1 MSSNQ
6 DMNLVQHLGELRKRI
21 IWVAVVLVVCMVAGF
36 VIARPIINYLM
47 GAAPADLSLHA
58 LSPWDSVR
66 MYVNVAFIFALV
78 ISLPFTLYQ
87 IWAFVKPGLKPK
99 EQKAS
104 LAYVP
109 FAFLMVLV
117 GLSFGYFVVFP
128 LAFLFTSTITESLGL
143 IETYGI
149 SQYFSFM
156 FNILLPLA
164 AIFQLPVV
172 VMFLTKIKILNPNL
186 LKKVRKFAYFIL
198 VVLGTLVTPP
208 DAITALIVAVP
219 MILLYEFSVLLS
231 KRVYKKQLEMD
242 RVWEEEYGEK

>member
-1 MSSNQ
+1 MSSKQ
-6 DMNLVQHLGELRKRI
+6 DMDLVQHLGELRKRI
-21 IWVAVVLVVCMVAGF
+21 IWVVIVLVICMVAGF
-36 VIARPIINYLM
+36 VIAKPIIKYLM
-47 GAAPADLSLHA
+47 EAAPDISLHA

-66 MYVNVAFIFALV
+66 LYVNVAFIFALV
-78 ISLPFTLYQ
+78 ISLPFTLFQ
-87 IWAFVKPGLKPK
+87 VWAFVKPGLKPK

-143 IETYGI
+143 TETYGI
-149 SQYFSFM
+149 AQYFSFM
-156 FNILLPLA
+156 FNILIPLA
-164 AIFQLPVV
+164 VIFQLPVV
-172 VMFLTKIKILNPNL
+172 VMFLTKLKILNPNL
-186 LKKVRKFAYFIL
+186 LKKVRKFAYFTL

-231 KRVYKKQLEMD
+231 KRVFKKQLEME
-242 RVWEEEYGEK
+242 RAWEEEYGEK

>member
-1 MSSNQ
+1 MSSKQ
-6 DMNLVQHLGELRKRI
+6 DMELVQHLGELRKRI
-21 IWVAVVLVVCMVAGF
+21 IWVVIVLIVCMVAGF
-36 VIARPIINYLM
+36 VVAQPIINYLRE
-47 GAAPADLSLHA
+47 AAPDISLNA
-58 LSPWDSVR
+58 FSPWDAVR
-66 MYVNVAFIFALV
+66 IYVNVAFIFALV
-78 ISLPFTLYQ
+78 VSLPFTLFQ

-117 GLSFGYFVVFP
+117 GLCFGYFVVFP
-128 LAFLFTSTITESLGL
+128 LAFMFTSTITESLEL
-143 IETYGI
+143 IETYGL

-156 FNILLPLA
+156 FNILIPLA
-164 AIFQLPVV
+164 VIFQLPVV
-172 VMFLTKIKILNPNL
+172 VMFLTKIKILNPKL

-231 KRVYKKQLEMD
+231 KRVYKKQLELD
-242 RVWEEEYGEK
+242 RAWEEEYGEK